1 MVPFANGYYA
11 ISVGSEQALDL
22 DLFVDNDVYL
32 AMKIGDGE
40 WLEPRIRIHAVPI
53 AMVAQRS
60 LDVTGDIHPKSVS
73 IGDVPVIDAN
83 GAWVGDPTGLRG
95 PQGAEGPA
103 GPAGPNG
110 ADGAQGA
117 VGPIGPE
124 GPQGPQGVRGPEGP
138 QGPAGGNG
146 SPDTPAQVLG
156 KLVGVDG
163 QGSGL
168 DADSFDG
175 LNSNQFLRKDG
186 NDDSAGVIG
195 ARSFRARPTVRAKGL
210 PTG

>member
-1 MVPFANGYYA
+1 MPYKYQVRIALLLAVLILPGIAGALPSTFVQEGLVYNQNNQPIRGEQRIEVRLYSAEVGGRRLFTEVHPVVPFANGYYA

-124 GPQGPQGVRGPEGP
+124 GPQGPQGVRL
-138 QGPAGGNG
+138 
-146 SPDTPAQVLG
+146 SL
-156 KLVGVDG
+156 
-163 QGSGL
+163 
-168 DADSFDG
+168 
-175 LNSNQFLRKDG
+175 
-186 NDDSAGVIG
+186 IHI
-195 ARSFRARPTVRAKGL
+195 
-210 PTG
+210 